1 MVQTHQHSVGVLKKG
16 DQDQATCDALG
27 KSVKFYI
34 ILGQDADTSRAEPML
49 DDIDPDAFLTDKA
62 MMQIDLIDRLT
73 ERGIPPVIPPKSNKA
88 HQGKPTLPF
97 TWSETLL
104 IYYPIKSMC
113 FSLPQHVTIN

>member
-1 MVQTHQHSVGVLKKG
+1 M
-16 DQDQATCDALG
+16 
-27 KSVKFYI
+27 KFYI

-73 ERGIPPVIPPKSNKA
+73 ERGIPPIIPPKSNKA
-88 HQGKPTLPF
+88 HQGKPTLAF
-97 TWSETLL
+97 TGSEILL
-104 IYYPIKSMC
+104 IYYLIKSMC